1 MIETEKLSAFFLKNF
16 TILHVMTKFLYVS
29 MTTVFL
35 LMSVLTTNAFAETNF
50 KKVEGDDLKN
60 PVSVDILKKIEIARK
75 QFEQTKENEQKRNE
89 QQKLIDEQRTLA
101 KASLNDELK
110 RMEKKYEEFTPTN
123 AYARFVSNTNSSNP
137 GIFWDQ
143 FNYLQAKVAIAK
155 EARDSVL
162 QQGGTYS
169 DAMKQYVHYAKM
181 SKIEMLNVIRDLNIK
196 HNLAQEEI
204 QSNFDINGKLP
215 RYENDL
221 EAPCYGC
228 TDKITKI
235 QVSSEQSV
243 PVQIKSFEQQPTKI
257 SNLRNTLSE
266 LQKAFVE
273 SKDVIAQK
281 KIVFEMNNVV
291 SQIKELK

>member
-1 MIETEKLSAFFLKNF
+1 
-16 TILHVMTKFLYVS
+16 

-35 LMSVLTTNAFAETNF
+35 LMSIFITNAFAETDFN
-50 KKVEGDDLKN
+50 KIQGEDLKN
-60 PVSVDILKKIEIARK
+60 NPVSLDILKKIEITRK
-75 QFEQTKENEQKRNE
+75 QFEQTKENEQKRTE

-101 KASLNDELK
+101 QTSLNNELK

-123 AYARFVSNTNSSNP
+123 AYARFVSSVNSTNP

-143 FNYLQAKVAIAK
+143 FNYLNTKVTIAK

-162 QQGGTYS
+162 QQGGTYG

-181 SKIEMLNVIRDLNIK
+181 SKIEMLNVIKDLNIK
-196 HNLAQEEI
+196 HNLAQEDI
-204 QSNFDINGKLP
+204 QSNFDIDGKLP
-215 RYENDL
+215 RYANDL

-228 TDKITKI
+228 TAKISKI

-243 PVQIKSFEQQPTKI
+243 PAQIKSFEKHPTKI
-257 SNLRNTLSE
+257 NNLQDTLSE

-281 KIVFEMNNVV
+281 KMVFEMNNLIT
-291 SQIKELK
+291 QIKELK